1 MGQSSANELRW
12 MGRDQSR
19 AGALRPQRRPPRSSS
34 PAAPRMHP
42 VQTFEIAQ
50 TQYKVADFLE
60 WQRVGNLDLSPEFQ
74 RRTVWKPGAKSF
86 LIDTVSRGL
95 PTPIIFLR
103 DRIDLSAMKPTREV
117 VDGQQR
123 LRTLLSFIDPKSLG
137 NKWDPERDDFTVQK
151 NHNAELAG
159 KKFSELDPSIQRQL
173 LDYSFSTHVLPSSV
187 EDRDVLRIFQ
197 RMNSTGEKLKPQ
209 ELRNA
214 EFFGEFKTTMYELA
228 LEQLERWRNWGVF
241 TGDEIARMKEVELT
255 SDLAV
260 IMLDGYGAKSQAK
273 ITKFYEEY
281 NDAFPKVRRLS
292 QRFRAMMD
300 AIDELLG
307 PELKKTVFSREI
319 WFVVLAYFV
328 YRELYDGR
336 DLSVNFKRRRLPK
349 NLTSRLLKV
358 SEQIRSGAD
367 IPPDVLDAIRGA
379 SSDQKSRSA
388 RLRFVEENL

>member
-1 MGQSSANELRW
+1 MQK
-12 MGRDQSR
+12 M
-19 AGALRPQRRPPRSSS
+19 
-34 PAAPRMHP
+34 
-42 VQTFEIAQ
+42 QTFEIAQ

-103 DRIDLSAMKPTREV
+103 DRIDLSSMKPTREV

-123 LRTLLSFIDPKSLG
+123 LRTLLAFIDPKSLG
-137 NKWDPERDDFTVQK
+137 SKWDPERDHFTVRK
-151 NHNAELAG
+151 NHNSELAG

-228 LEQLERWRNWGVF
+228 LEQLERWRSWGVF

-260 IMLDGYGAKSQAK
+260 IMLDGYGAKSQSK
-273 ITKFYEEY
+273 ITKFYDQY
-281 NDAFPKVRRLS
+281 NDAFPRVRRLS
-292 QRFRAMMD
+292 QRFRATMD

-307 PELKKTVFSREI
+307 TQLKKTVFSREI
-319 WFVVLAYFV
+319 WFVVLAYLV

-336 DLSVNFKRRRLPK
+336 DLSVNYKRRRLPK
-349 NLTSRLLKV
+349 NLASRLLDV
-358 SEQIRSGAD
+358 SEQVRSGAN